1 MTLTGRQ
8 PNIQC
13 ETVGL
18 DHSSIPD
25 YVSKGDF
32 DANTEGPHENGWG
45 SCHKVNKIL
54 NLRCEYNEKLNITNF
69 RVLWKQRLRQHL

>member
-32 DANTEGPHENGWG
+32 DANTEGPHDNGWG
-45 SCHKVNKIL
+45 SCHKVNKIV
-54 NLRCEYNEKLNITNF
+54 NP
-69 RVLWKQRLRQHL
+69 W